1 MLDLSDAQ
9 VSLVIEDAST
19 NTPTYHAAKS
29 NNLPFGLLAIPLD
42 NGSRFRLIPAW
53 LSVLPPLLAI
63 LLALWIRE
71 VYASLFLGTFLGA
84 FLLTGLDITALPM
97 AFFRIIDTYLLEA
110 IASSN
115 GEGGVDT
122 SHLSIIVFSL
132 LIGGLVGI
140 ISQNGGMMTIVHRIA
155 RVAKTAK
162 SALIST
168 WLMGLAIFFD
178 DYSNTLVVGSTM
190 RPLADKLKISRAKL
204 AYVVDST
211 AAPVA
216 AIGLVTTWIGMQLSE
231 IGKGIEMQDYVTIG
245 ASPYSLFLSS
255 LQYALYPM
263 LTLFFVG
270 LVIFTNRGFGPMH
283 KEDALAQT
291 KESKESDTVDSK
303 DQKASKPYL
312 ALIPLLM
319 LVGGVVFGIIF
330 TGSRGEA
337 SNLMEVVGASD
348 SYLALLWGS
357 LLSVTTAIAINL
369 FSRVR
374 NLHNTVEDF
383 IEGISSM

>member
-1 MLDLSDAQ
+1 
-9 VSLVIEDAST
+9 
-19 NTPTYHAAKS
+19 
-29 NNLPFGLLAIPLD
+29 
-42 NGSRFRLIPAW
+42 
-53 LSVLPPLLAI
+53 
-63 LLALWIRE
+63 
-71 VYASLFLGTFLGA
+71 
-84 FLLTGLDITALPM
+84 M

-140 ISQNGGMMTIVHRIA
+140 ISKNGGMMAIVHRIA

-231 IGKGIEMQDYVTIG
+231 IGKGIEMQNYITIG

-255 LQYALYPM
+255 LQYALYPV
-263 LTLFFVG
+263 LTLFFCW
-270 LVIFTNRGFGPMH
+270 P
-283 KEDALAQT
+283 
-291 KESKESDTVDSK
+291 
-303 DQKASKPYL
+303 
-312 ALIPLLM
+312 
-319 LVGGVVFGIIF
+319 
-330 TGSRGEA
+330 
-337 SNLMEVVGASD
+337 SNLYQSR
-348 SYLALLWGS
+348 LWPN
-357 LLSVTTAIAINL
+357 A
-369 FSRVR
+369 
-374 NLHNTVEDF
+374 
-383 IEGISSM
+383 